1 MSEIGA
7 AGREGTVVLERDGE
21 LAELDSVFA
30 HAREGHGSVAV
41 LEGPA
46 GEGKSTLLAAAA
58 QRAEAAGLL
67 VLSARGGDLEREFPF
82 GVMRQLFELALAR
95 ADAARRSV
103 LLAGAAAPAQ
113 QALGLGAPEAEAG
126 IAEGPAVLHALYWL
140 VVNLSASGPLLL
152 AVDDAH
158 WADVSSLRALDYIA
172 RRIADLPV
180 ALVVTLRPDEPGAPV
195 HVLGPLLAAPDAL
208 RERLRPLGPESVA
221 QIVRS
226 RLPEADDATCS
237 AAHVVTAGNPLY
249 LQELLRSVTLDGSG
263 PARLALNAVAIPSL
277 GDSVVR
283 RIARVAPEAAALAR
297 AMAVLGDGTRLE
309 TAAALAGLERQ
320 EAGRIAHQLRRIEV
334 LSAEDPF
341 DFVHPL
347 VLRSVYDAMSVTER
361 DAAHEAAG
369 NLLAEAAAPV
379 EAVASHLGAITPNGS
394 ACVATT
400 LMAAGQRAVAQA
412 APDEATR
419 WFGRALAE
427 RAPEPP
433 PAQLLAQLGLSEAAL
448 RDSAAIGHLHEAL
461 AQADDARMRAQVATA
476 LADILV
482 LSGRWEEAM
491 DVVMSHRRAL
501 AADDD
506 EGQAQLAAAE
516 LVLAAYSPRL
526 AGLSDL
532 DPDSLTSLAGG
543 TSWAAHAL
551 AAALAVRAAHGN
563 QPTSRV
569 LELLDLALGGDVLV
583 QEPGPAGWP
592 IGNVLIALIDVD
604 EYDRALALS
613 DAIIAIARRVGST
626 STVILAS
633 DHRGW
638 IHARTGNLALAEA
651 DLRPGLE
658 TALEGGLP
666 TVAATQFFYL
676 TDALLERP
684 SLSDIVD
691 IVESYDDGPTIAGT
705 WPSAALSVTRGR
717 LRLAHRDQV
726 NGLEDLR
733 RTANLSLDMGPRVWP
748 LRSALALALPPADR
762 AEALALAR
770 EELELARATG
780 LSRPHGIALRALGI
794 LEGGKPGMERL
805 RESVDVLENS
815 AARLEYAR
823 ALIELGA
830 ALRRAHQR
838 SEARRPLRAGLELA
852 RDCGA
857 PRLAD
862 RARDELK
869 AAGGRPPRDG
879 PGGPE
884 TLTASELRVARL
896 AADGATNAEIAQEL
910 YVSLKTVETHLSN
923 AYGKFGLS
931 GRGSRARLNQALGPE
946 RLAS

>member
-1 MSEIGA
+1 MSEIGT
-7 AGREGTVVLERDGE
+7 AGRGGTVVLERDGE

-30 HAREGHGSVAV
+30 HARDGHGSVAV

-58 QRAEAAGLL
+58 ERAQAAGLS
-67 VLSARGGDLEREFPF
+67 VLRARGGELEREFPF
-82 GVMRQLFELALAR
+82 GVMRQLFELGMAR
-95 ADAARRSV
+95 ADATRRSA

-113 QALGLGAPEAEAG
+113 QALGLGAPEAEASM
-126 IAEGPAVLHALYWL
+126 AEGPAVLHALYWL
-140 VVNLSASGPLLL
+140 VVNLCASGPLLL

-180 ALVVTLRPDEPGAPV
+180 ALVVTLRPDEPGAPA

-208 RERLRPLGPESVA
+208 RERLRGLGPGSVA

-226 RLPEADDATCS
+226 RLPEADDATCR
-237 AAHVVTAGNPLY
+237 AAHEVTAGNPLY
-249 LQELLRSVTLDGSG
+249 LQELLRSVTLDRNG
-263 PARLALNAVAIPSL
+263 PARLALDDVAIPSL

-309 TAAALAGLERQ
+309 TAAALADLERG

-334 LSAEDPF
+334 LGAEDPF
-341 DFVHPL
+341 AFVHPL

-369 NLLAEAAAPV
+369 NLLAEAGAPV
-379 EAVASHLGAITPNGS
+379 EAVASHLAALSPGGS
-394 ACVATT
+394 ARVATT

-427 RAPEPP
+427 RALEPP
-433 PAQLLAQLGLSEAAL
+433 AAQLLAQLGLSEAAL

-461 AQADDARMRAQVATA
+461 AQADDARMRTRVATA

-482 LSGRWEEAM
+482 LSGRWEGAM
-491 DVVMSHRRAL
+491 DVVMSQRRAL

-506 EGQAQLAAAE
+506 EGRAQLAAVE
-516 LVLAAYSPRL
+516 LMVAAYSPRL

-532 DPDSLTSLAGG
+532 DPESLTSLAEGP
-543 TSWAAHAL
+543 SRAAHAL
-551 AAALAVRAAHGN
+551 AAALAVRAAHRN
-563 QPTSRV
+563 EPTSRV
-569 LELLDLALGGDVLV
+569 LELVDLALAGDVLV
-583 QEPGPAGWP
+583 QDPGPSWP

-613 DAIIAIARRVGST
+613 DAIIASARRTGST
-626 STVILAS
+626 STAILAS

-684 SLSDIVD
+684 SLIDIVD
-691 IVESYDDGPTIAGT
+691 VVESFDGGPTIAGT
-705 WPSAALSVTRGR
+705 WPAAALSVTRGR
-717 LRLAHRDQV
+717 LRLARRDHA

-733 RTANLSLDMGPRVWP
+733 RSANLSLDMGPRVWP

-762 AEALALAR
+762 AEALALAQ

-780 LSRPHGIALRALGI
+780 LARPHGIALRALGI
-794 LEGGKPGMERL
+794 LQGGEPGMERL
-805 RESVDVLENS
+805 RESVDVLETS

-830 ALRRAHQR
+830 ALRRAHR
-838 SEARRPLRAGLELA
+838 RAEARRPLHAGLDLA
-852 RDCGA
+852 RECGA
-857 PRLAD
+857 PRLTH

-869 AAGGRPPRDG
+869 AAGGRPPRDRSG
-879 PGGPE
+879 YRE

-923 AYGKFGLS
+923 AYGKLGLS
-931 GRGSRARLNQALGPE
+931 GRGSRVRLSQALGPE